1 MYPLIVL
8 CNCLGILL
16 GNLLLF
22 GTIVRLIKPKHPWVH
37 VWVSALLFL
46 GIWAVNNYLLPAPS
60 AVLDVATVAGSL
72 VYVFCIAPRGHK
84 IGGAVTSLGLF
95 ASTIAIMF
103 VGSLFVFP
111 IAEKLQIPP
120 EVLLDRK
127 DSFGN
132 AIMTFLCQLLFAP
145 VCLGYYRFVTEVLPR
160 WHLSPKL
167 LFFLP
172 IPVSQIILMNVI
184 NRLISYV
191 GGIGGIRQTYAFG
204 VLLSIVA
211 DAVFVFGMWKVQQSE
226 ELRQQV
232 RMANEQLDVQ
242 TDYYRQL
249 QESILTVNQIRH
261 DLNNQLQAAYQLMDS
276 GETGLAR
283 RQLGQVQHSL
293 GSRVGPRFS
302 SNLMVDAVLSDKA
315 RLCREKD
322 IRLSINTELP
332 PELPVE
338 NAQLCS
344 IFSNLLDNSI
354 QGVLESGA
362 QQKTIE
368 LQAMVRGNCLM
379 ISCANPARKPARKQ
393 ENNPLRAHGLGLG
406 ILNTIASKYHGTL
419 KTEYQDGC
427 FRTDLCL
434 PLPEKQEGETAN
446 AQ

>member
-1 MYPLIVL
+1 MFPLIML
-8 CNCLGILL
+8 SNCLGILI

-22 GTIVRLIKPKHPWVH
+22 GTIMRLIKPKHPWVH
-37 VWVSALLFL
+37 IWVPAVLFL
-46 GIWAVNNYLLPAPS
+46 GLWTVNNYLLPAPS
-60 AVLDVATVAGSL
+60 ALLDAATVVGSL

-84 IGGAVTSLGLF
+84 IGDAIASLGLL

-103 VGSLFVFP
+103 VLSLFTFP

-120 EVLLDRK
+120 EVLVDRK

-132 AIMTFLCQLLFAP
+132 AIMTFLCQLLFIP
-145 VCLGYYRFVTEVLPR
+145 VCLGYYRFVTRVLPR

-172 IPVSQIILMNVI
+172 IPISQIILMNVI
-184 NRLISYV
+184 NRLRSYV
-191 GGIGGIRQTYAFG
+191 GGIGDIQEIYAFG

-211 DAVFVFGMWKVQQSE
+211 DVVFVFGMWKVQQSE
-226 ELRQQV
+226 VLRQQV
-232 RMANEQLDVQ
+232 RMANDQLDVQ

-283 RQLGQVQHSL
+283 QQLGQVQSSL

-302 SNLMVDAVLSDKA
+302 SNLTVDAVLSHKE
-315 RLCREKD
+315 RVCREKG
-322 IRLSINTELP
+322 IALSINTELP
-332 PELPVE
+332 PEMPIE
-338 NAQLCS
+338 NAHLCS

-362 QQKTIE
+362 ENKEID
-368 LQAMVRGNCLM
+368 LQALVRGNCLTV
-379 ISCANPARKPARKQ
+379 SCKNPAGKPAGSHG
-393 ENNPLRAHGLGLG
+393 NDPLRAHGLGLG
-406 ILNTIASKYHGTL
+406 ILGTIASKYGGTL
-419 KTEYQDGC
+419 DTEYTGGAFQV
-427 FRTDLCL
+427 FLCL
-434 PLPEKQEGETAN
+434 PLQNQPEGAAVN